1 MKHGKI
7 FGNKNDDLKGLG
19 NQMDWAMADMYR
31 WIGLGLNKRGFII
44 FVRAPDVFYWNK
56 HISSDKCKH

>member
-19 NQMDWAMADMYR
+19 HQMDWAMADMYG
-31 WIGLGLNKRGFII
+31 WIGLGLNKRRGW
-44 FVRAPDVFYWNK
+44 FYNF
-56 HISSDKCKH
+56 CKGSRRFLLK